1 MNEWK
6 KVKLKDCCHSISD
19 GDHLPP
25 PKSNSGVP
33 FVTIA
38 NIDATNHIDFGNTMF
53 VPLEYYNNLNDIRKA
68 KCNDILY
75 SVVGSFGKPVL
86 IKENIP
92 FAFQRHIA
100 ILRPN
105 NEIADSRF
113 LYYVMLS
120 RDFYMQADTVAIG
133 AAQRTISL
141 TALRN
146 MEVELPSMEIQ
157 HRIANILSR
166 YDSLIENYQ
175 KQIKLLEEAAQRL
188 YKEWFVDL
196 HFPGHENTKIVDG
209 VPEGWEKK
217 PALDFFEMSIGRTP
231 PRTQKQWFTKGS
243 NGIPWVSISDMKDTM
258 FVQETAEE
266 LTQDACENYNI
277 KVIPKGTILLSFKL
291 TVGRVAFAGADV
303 CTNEAIA
310 HFQKEGDE
318 WKAYTLMYL
327 RNYNYDSLGNTSG
340 ISKAVNSTIIKN
352 MPFVMPCTAILQEFS
367 QRVLPFIKQTENL
380 QSQLRLLTEARDRL
394 LPKLM
399 SGELTLEARAEKE
412 DLLATPCKRGWEE
425 DEAK

>member
-1 MNEWK
+1 MSEWK

-75 SVVGSFGKPVL
+75 SVVGSFGKPAL

-113 LYYVMLS
+113 LYYVMLT
-120 RDFYMQADTVAIG
+120 RDFFMQADTVAIG

-146 MEVELPSMEIQ
+146 MEVKLPSMETQ
-157 HRIANILSR
+157 HRIASILSR

-175 KQIKLLEEAAQRL
+175 KQIKLLEEVAQRL
-188 YKEWFVDL
+188 YKEWFFDL

-217 PALDFFEMSIGRTP
+217 PIKTIIELQSGYAFKSSAFMEDGIYKIVTIKNVKDGAFDGENVSKIASIP
-231 PRTQKQWFTKGS
+231 EK
-243 NGIPWVSISDMKDTM
+243 M
-258 FVQETAEE
+258 
-266 LTQDACENYNI
+266 
-277 KVIPKGTILLSFKL
+277 PKHCILEDGDILLSL
-291 TVGRVAFAGADV
+291 TGNVGRVCIVNGKNYLLNQRVAKLKSAY
-303 CTNEAIA
+303 
-310 HFQKEGDE
+310 
-318 WKAYTLMYL
+318 KAYTYCLFRSRDMFIEVNNL
-327 RNYNYDSLGNTSG
+327 ANGAAQQNVSPIRIGEMKILIPEKKWFDDFERTVSNYILG
-340 ISKAVNSTIIKN
+340 II
-352 MPFVMPCTAILQEFS
+352 T
-367 QRVLPFIKQTENL
+367 L
-380 QSQLRLLTEARDRL
+380 QSQIRFLTEARDRL

-399 SGELTLEARAEKE
+399 SGEIAV
-412 DLLATPCKRGWEE
+412 
-425 DEAK
+425 